1 MKDLLQSFLDRF
13 FFDEETIYFALLLSI
28 SVICLLF
35 FGDVLL
41 PILISLVFAFLLN
54 GLVGTLEALR
64 ISRWL
69 SISLILIVFFGLY
82 ASLILILPS
91 IVAQINSLLQSLPKI
106 VVFFQDTLF
115 SFSSSYPEIFSEGEI
130 KGLFVNLSSQI
141 NNLLSK
147 ALGQLANTISF
158 AFNALLYAILI
169 PIMVFFFVKDK
180 KILLP
185 ILSSFLPQKRKLMNS
200 ILNEM
205 NKQLFNY
212 VTGKM
217 IEMLIVGSI
226 SYLVFTYLDLP
237 YTILLSILVGL
248 SVIIPFFGAILV
260 TIPVLLVGLYE
271 WGLTTDFYWL
281 AGLYL
286 LIQVLDGNLLVP
298 LLFSVRNKLH
308 PVLIIIAVLFFG
320 GLWGF
325 WGMFFA
331 IPLATLIKAIINSW
345 PKNQSV

>member
-28 SVICLLF
+28 SIICLLF

-41 PILISLVFAFLLN
+41 PILISLVIAFLLN
-54 GLVGTLEALR
+54 GMVGTLEALR

-147 ALGQLANTISF
+147 SN
-158 AFNALLYAILI
+158 
-169 PIMVFFFVKDK
+169 
-180 KILLP
+180 
-185 ILSSFLPQKRKLMNS
+185 
-200 ILNEM
+200 
-205 NKQLFNY
+205 
-212 VTGKM
+212 
-217 IEMLIVGSI
+217 
-226 SYLVFTYLDLP
+226 
-237 YTILLSILVGL
+237 
-248 SVIIPFFGAILV
+248 
-260 TIPVLLVGLYE
+260 
-271 WGLTTDFYWL
+271 
-281 AGLYL
+281 
-286 LIQVLDGNLLVP
+286 
-298 LLFSVRNKLH
+298 
-308 PVLIIIAVLFFG
+308 
-320 GLWGF
+320 
-325 WGMFFA
+325 
-331 IPLATLIKAIINSW
+331 
-345 PKNQSV
+345 